1 MIRRVAAATLFTAIV
16 VIGIEP
22 ILLSLPFRDR
32 RPMAT
37 AFATRADRLFA
48 GYVEFLA
55 DVRSHTRNG
64 DSIALMVP
72 SRSWERGYSYA
83 YYRASYLL
91 AGREILPLVDRNDR
105 LIGENLRAAQYV
117 AAWGVTPP
125 AGDVVVKRSGGSLV
139 KRR

>member
-1 MIRRVAAATLFTAIV
+1 MIRRVVGATLFTAIV

-32 RPMAT
+32 QPMAM
-37 AFATRADRLFA
+37 AFATRADRIFP

-55 DVRSHTRNG
+55 DVRAHTRNG
-64 DSIALMVP
+64 DSIAVMVP

-91 AGREILPLVDRNDR
+91 AGREILPLVDRTDR
-105 LIGENLRAAQYV
+105 PVAQNFRSAKYV
-117 AAWGVTPP
+117 AAWGV
-125 AGDVVVKRSGGSLV
+125 
-139 KRR
+139 

>member
-16 VIGIEP
+16 LIGIEP

-32 RPMAT
+32 QPMAA
-37 AFATRADRLFA
+37 AFATRADRLFP
-48 GYVEFLA
+48 GYVEFLS
-55 DVRSHTRNG
+55 DVRAHTRNG
-64 DSIALMVP
+64 DSIALLVP

-91 AGREILPLVDRNDR
+91 AGREILPLVDRSDR
-105 LIGENLRAAQYV
+105 PVGQTFRSAKYV

-125 AGDVVVKRSGGSLV
+125 PGDVVVKSSGGVLV
-139 KRR
+139 RQR